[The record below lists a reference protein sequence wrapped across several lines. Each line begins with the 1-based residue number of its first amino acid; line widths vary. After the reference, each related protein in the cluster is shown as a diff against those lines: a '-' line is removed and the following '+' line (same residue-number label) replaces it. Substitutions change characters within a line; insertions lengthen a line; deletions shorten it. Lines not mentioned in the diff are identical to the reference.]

1 METSLR
7 SIFETSLYLL
17 ALLNPASKIMFLA
30 SYKPTLTRYRNFE
43 LAWKSTAAALLILIL
58 LAAAGQFL
66 LGRIFR
72 VELYSLQITG
82 GMVVF
87 MIGWT
92 AISKGRFVNRQQDSM
107 LEEALTEISLVPLA
121 TPLIAGPGMI
131 AAVIAASVAD
141 GLLPTCAS
149 LSLALLINFLLMVC
163 AGSINRLLTR
173 THLQGPLIRLTGLII
188 AVVAMQMMISGLK
201 TCLNLK

>member
-1 METSLR
+1 MEITVR
-7 SIFETSLYLL
+7 SILENALYLL

-30 SYKPTLTRYRNFE
+30 AYQPSLGRSRNFE
-43 LAWKSTAAALLILIL
+43 LSWKSSIAALLILIL

-82 GMVVF
+82 GLVVF

-92 AISKGRFVNRQQDSM
+92 AVSKGRFVQRQQESLM
-107 LEEALTEISLVPLA
+107 EGLTEVSLVPLA

-131 AAVIAASVAD
+131 AAVIAGSVAD
-141 GLLPTCAS
+141 GLMPTCAA
-149 LSLALLINFLLMVC
+149 LTLALLINFILMVG
-163 AGSINRLLTR
+163 AGSINRFLVK
-173 THLQGPLIRLTGLII
+173 THLLGPLIRVTGLII
-188 AVVAMQMMISGLK
+188 AVVAMQMMISGIKSSLK
-201 TCLNLK
+201 I

>member
-1 METSLR
+1 MEETLR
-7 SIFETSLYLL
+7 SIFENALYLL

-30 SYKPTLTRYRNFE
+30 SYPVLPGKNRNFE
-43 LAWKSTAAALLILIL
+43 LSWKSSAAALLILIL

-82 GMVVF
+82 GLVVF

-92 AISKGRFVNRQQDSM
+92 AISKGRFVQRQQESL
-107 LEEALTEISLVPLA
+107 LEGLTDISLVPLA

-141 GLLPTCAS
+141 GLLPTCGS
-149 LSLALLINFLLMVC
+149 LILALLINFLLMIC
-163 AGSINRLLTR
+163 AGSINKFLVK
-173 THLQGPLIRLTGLII
+173 THLLGPLIRLTGLII
-188 AVVAMQMMISGLK
+188 AVVAMQMMITGLK
-201 TCLNLK
+201 TCLKI